1 MKPATGST
9 NWHLI
14 QSLIK
19 KKEWSSLIPSFN
31 NVLEFLAVASDV
43 SLDE

>member
-1 MKPATGST
+1 MKPAMGST
-9 NWHLI
+9 DWHLI

-19 KKEWSSLIPSFN
+19 KKEWSGLIPSFN
-31 NVLEFLAVASDV
+31 NVSEFLAMTSDV